1 MYDHWR
7 LDVPPNLQNIFREN
21 TEKLFEPEVALD
33 LPGGKVPLADVP
45 EAEAVSSL
53 ALLSVT
59 VAAASEA
66 PTISQSSSV
75 ALVGTLDPSSA

>member
-21 TEKLFEPEVALD
+21 TKEVIETVLD

>member
-21 TEKLFEPEVALD
+21 TKEVIETVLN